1 MAVIRSRMG
10 PGTLGLVVAPSLL
23 PPGGGVPLAEQKQL
37 LSQEAAAI
45 GAVRH
50 CFYIALPWPS

>member
-1 MAVIRSRMG
+1 MG